1 MTFFAEVAIHI
12 HFFRKFAGFDK
23 LQLMDKKYTEYK
35 NLNLVETAQEIL
47 SFWGSDQTFR
57 KSMALREGQP
67 PFIFYEGPP
76 SANGKPGIHHMM
88 ARTLKDIFCRYKTQ
102 KGFYVQRKAGWDTHG
117 LPVELG
123 VEKNLGMVMLF
134 SQKR

>member
-1 MTFFAEVAIHI
+1 
-12 HFFRKFAGFDK
+12 
-23 LQLMDKKYTEYK
+23 MDKKYTEYK